1 MGAGE
6 LVVDVAKIKRA
17 AHNAIALNI
26 LTYTLPHDIEV
37 YMEEVLD
44 VFLGELGQK
53 KLKDYIVYCL
63 RELAVNAKKAN
74 TKRVYFDSRGLDI
87 DDCRPVRGGHGGLQA
102 GYDGQHRLVPAEA
115 EGERLLH
122 QGHLPGE
129 GPEYPARGPEQ
140 RRDKQEGIPAHP

>member
-1 MGAGE
+1 MGVSE

-53 KLKDYIVYCL
+53 KLKDYVVYCL

-74 TKRVYFDSRGLDI
+74 TNGSISIRAVSTSM
-87 DDCRPVRGGHGGLQA
+87 
-102 GYDGQHRLVPAEA
+102 
-115 EGERLLH
+115 
-122 QGHLPGE
+122 
-129 GPEYPARGPEQ
+129 
-140 RRDKQEGIPAHP
+140 IPNSMTKA